1 MTKFKTL
8 LLCVLCLAAST
19 VLAQEQTQQ
28 QPPTQTLQ
36 VGDTV
41 TVNSDATHYLTGEKI
56 SQWVYKVTHRIRQ
69 IGSKQWGNGIL
80 IRGINSWL
88 SPESVTKVGE
98 QRPAMAEQ
106 PKEEAPV
113 AIEQPK
119 EEAPGV
125 IEQPKEEA
133 PVVAEQAKEE
143 TPVVAEQAKEE
154 TPVVA
159 EQAKEETP
167 VVTEQAK
174 EEAPVVTEQAK
185 EELPANEPI
194 ILRGRLVRAD
204 GSAAIPGALITLA
217 NQNISTETNANG
229 EFTFY
234 YIEPGDEE
242 VLVDAEGYLSTI
254 ELVQIADNKATN
266 MGEIA
271 LQQNI
276 VKEVTDEILLNL
288 TEEEMTDDEGRSQA
302 QASSSSASTDVFNST
317 TSFAWST
324 ARYRNRGYNSTAETY
339 YIEGLPFNSAE
350 RGQFNYS
357 AMGGLNDASRYK
369 EVLNPMEASDFAFG
383 SLGQSTNYMM
393 GASRYAQGWKVGAA
407 GTNRN
412 YKARVNATYSS
423 GVMSNGWAITAQ
435 LAYRFSPYIDN
446 KGIIGEGI
454 KYYSLGYFFTAE
466 RIWDNSRL
474 KLITF
479 GAPTERGQN
488 AAVTQEVYDLTGT
501 IYYNP
506 YWGYQN
512 GKVRNSR
519 IVKSYDPTVIAAY
532 EWKIDEQQRL
542 KAAVG
547 YHYSMYSNSALNYY
561 NAPDPR
567 PDYYRNLPS
576 AMWDG
581 QIGNPYY
588 ETSQDQLY
596 DKDGKPYGW
605 GLFIGEDMLGNS
617 LGSGFIGDDGNLVG
631 PSVNKEQYN
640 ALVNLWKNRD
650 NKTTQIDWENIYASN
665 YANNANDPN
674 ASARYFIERRHN
686 DIQEATASINYQ
698 NTQFSH
704 LKMTAGLEGRFS
716 QGIHYKTVD
725 DLLGG
730 NQWIDIDAFADR
742 DIKEL
747 ATNSGFTQEDIQL
760 IRQNETRD
768 GYELNKKDGDR
779 FGYDYRINMG
789 NLKAWFQNQWTF
801 HEVDLYYALQLN
813 FNSMQRTTN
822 MVNGRAWYLTS
833 LAIKQGDEENY
844 WKYYGKSAFER
855 IEAED
860 PSILKVGNTI
870 VGDAHYF
877 LDPAFK
883 LGLVYKI
890 NGRNRLKL
898 NGLAET
904 VAPYARDAYISQ
916 RVHDRVVQNI
926 YTHDKAKSLKD
937 FYAASEKVVSADLT
951 YEFNYPIVRGR
962 VTGFFTQT
970 WNGTELNGYYDDEAR
985 TFVNQALTGIDKRYL
1000 GVEAAISVK
1009 LGTYFTLTGVAS
1021 VGDYRYTSDAIAVTS
1036 AENGM
1041 PMTQDQKTQA
1051 LVFETTDKVLLKGLK
1066 LSTGPQAN
1074 ASMKLGFFHPKMWF
1088 ADVTLNYHDWN
1099 YLSVAPSRRM
1109 QGLFTGRRLDGTSV
1123 NGWFGDEYSNAV
1135 ATTDNMQLI
1144 QPTVDENGD
1153 VNYNNA
1159 VLDANGVP
1167 VLKYPFNIMTMQESL
1182 ASTNPWYRF
1191 TIDVSVGKLIYLKNR
1206 QSLSINLSIT
1216 NLTNN
1221 THFKTGG
1228 YQQAR
1233 LPRAVRQGQLDYKNS
1248 VITANAWKYPSK
1260 YYYAWG
1266 TNFFLTVTYKF

>member
-1 MTKFKTL
+1 MRNKLFSMM
-8 LLCVLCLAAST
+8 CVLCIGLTAF
-19 VLAQEQTQQ
+19 AQTS
-28 QPPTQTLQ
+28 LKGR
-36 VGDTV
+36 VID
-41 TVNSDATHYLTGEKI
+41 DAT
-56 SQWVYKVTHRIRQ
+56 Q
-69 IGSKQWGNGIL
+69 
-80 IRGINSWL
+80 
-88 SPESVTKVGE
+88 
-98 QRPAMAEQ
+98 
-106 PKEEAPV
+106 
-113 AIEQPK
+113 
-119 EEAPGV
+119 
-125 IEQPKEEA
+125 
-133 PVVAEQAKEE
+133 
-143 TPVVAEQAKEE
+143 TPVV
-154 TPVVA
+154 
-159 EQAKEETP
+159 
-167 VVTEQAK
+167 
-174 EEAPVVTEQAK
+174 
-185 EELPANEPI
+185 
-194 ILRGRLVRAD
+194 
-204 GSAAIPGALITLA
+204 GARITLA
-217 NQNISTETNANG
+217 NQNISTTTNASG
-229 EFTFY
+229 DFLLLY
-234 YIEPGDEE
+234 LDAMDEE
-242 VLVDAEGYLSTI
+242 VLIEAEGYMATLELI
-254 ELVQIADNKATN
+254 NLKENQANELVTVQ
-266 MGEIA
+266 
-271 LQQNI
+271 LQQD
-276 VKEVTDEILLNL
+276 VVTQTQDEILLNL

-369 EVLNPMEASDFAFG
+369 EVLNPMEASDFSFG
-383 SLGQSTNYMM
+383 GLGQSTNYMM

-412 YKARVNATYSS
+412 YKARLNATYSS

-435 LAYRFSPYIDN
+435 IAYRFSPYVDN

-466 RIWDNSRL
+466 RVWDNARL

-488 AAVTQEVYDLTGT
+488 AAVTQEVYDLTGSNN
-501 IYYNP
+501 YNP

-532 EWKIDEQQRL
+532 EWKIDEQQKL

-547 YHYSMYSNSALNYY
+547 YHYSMYSNSALNYF

-581 QIGNPYY
+581 QIANPWY
-588 ETSQDQLY
+588 ETSADQLY
-596 DKDGKPYGW
+596 RADGTPYGY
-605 GLFIGEDMLGNS
+605 GLFIGEDMMGNY
-617 LGSGFIGDDGNLVG
+617 LGSAWIADDGNLVG

-640 ALVNLWKNRD
+640 TLVNLWKTRD
-650 NKTTQIDWENIYASN
+650 NKTTQIDWNNIYAAN
-665 YANNANDPN
+665 YANNANDPT

-686 DIQEATASINYQ
+686 DIQEATAAINYQ
-698 NTQFSH
+698 NTQFEH

-747 ATNSGFTQEDIQL
+747 ASNSGFTQEDIKL
-760 IRQNETRD
+760 IRQNETRE

-789 NLKAWFQNQWTF
+789 NLKAWFQNEWTF
-801 HEVDLYYALQLN
+801 HEIDLYYALQLN

-822 MVNGRAWYLTS
+822 MINGRAWYLTK
-833 LAIKQGDEENY
+833 LAVEQGDAENY

-855 IEAED
+855 IDAGD
-860 PSILKVGNTI
+860 ATIQNVGNTI

-898 NGLAET
+898 NALAET
-904 VAPYARDAYISQ
+904 TAPYARDAYISQ
-916 RVHDRVVQNI
+916 RVHDRVVDNI
-926 YTHDKAKSLKD
+926 YTHDNAKSLAD
-937 FYAASEKVVSADLT
+937 FYASSEKVASADLT

-962 VTGFFTQT
+962 VTGFFTQS

-1000 GVEAAISVK
+1000 GIEAALAVK
-1009 LGTYFTLTGVAS
+1009 LGTYFTLTGAAS
-1021 VGDYRYTSDAIAVTS
+1021 VGDYRYTSDANSVTS

-1041 PMTQDQKTQA
+1041 PMTQDQGTMD
-1051 LVFETTDKVLLKGLK
+1051 LVFETRDKVLLKGLK
-1066 LSTGPQAN
+1066 LSSGPQVN
-1074 ASMKLGFFHPKMWF
+1074 ASLKLSFFHSKMWF
-1088 ADVTLNYHDWN
+1088 ADVTVNYHDWN

-1109 QGLFTGRRLDGTSV
+1109 QGLYTGRRTDGTAV
-1123 NGWFGDEYSNAV
+1123 NGWFGDTYANAIETTDGLDLRVDVDANGNAV
-1135 ATTDNMQLI
+1135 Y
-1144 QPTVDENGD
+1144 E
-1153 VNYNNA
+1153 NA

-1167 VLKYPFNIMTMQESL
+1167 VLKYPFNLMTMQESL
-1182 ASTNPWYRF
+1182 AATNPLNRF
-1191 TIDVSVGKLIYLKNR
+1191 TVDASVGKLIYLKNR
-1206 QSLSINLSIT
+1206 QSVSINLSVT

-1233 LPRAVRQGQLDYKNS
+1233 LPRAVRQGQLDYHNS
-1248 VITANAWKYPSK
+1248 SITANAWKYPSK

-1266 TNFFLTVTYKF
+1266 INFFLTVTYKF